1 MKRILFILS
10 LVFVNI
16 PGILFSQQLTKNL
29 SQMAHPRIMF
39 YEEDEEAVSQSIRDN
54 KHWEKLH
61 LAILKQSEDII
72 DLPPVERIQIG
83 KRLLDKSRE
92 ALRRIFHLSYAY
104 RMTREGKYLNRAEK
118 ELLAVSNFS
127 DWNPSH
133 FLDVAE
139 MTLAVAIGY
148 DWLFDDLSETSK
160 KTIREAIVQKGL
172 EPSFNEKYNWFLT
185 ATHNWNQVC
194 NAGMTFGAM
203 AVYED
208 YPDLAQETIERA
220 VESIKLPMK
229 DYQPDGAYPE
239 GYGYWDYGTSFNVL
253 FLDVIEKAYGSD
265 FGLNKTPGFLET
277 AGFYMNMTGA
287 TRLPY
292 NWGDA
297 GMGTNLTPAMFWFA
311 QKNQEAALLWVEK
324 DFLKQEDYSKFT
336 RNRLLPATL
345 IWGRGMDLDKI
356 EEPTRKYWTGQGA
369 NPVAMMRTSWSDP
382 KAIYVGFKAGSPS
395 VNHGHMDIGSFIME
409 SDGVRWAMDFG
420 MQSYESLE
428 SKGMQI
434 FGRTQDAQ
442 RWTVMRLNNFVHNT
456 LTVDGQHQQ
465 VKGYAEIDRYSDDTD
480 FQFAISNI
488 GSVYEGQLKEAVRGI
503 GIIGQ
508 QYVLVQDEIEA
519 LDKPTTIRW
528 NMLTPAEVMI
538 KDDVRAILEKDG
550 QKLALKVVGPA
561 GIQLTTWST
570 EPTTDYDA
578 PNPGTIRVGF
588 DYELKAGESA
598 TFKVLLI
605 PGGKEDVTVPAEKT
619 LEDWGGRR

>member
-1 MKRILFILS
+1 MKS
-10 LVFVNI
+10 LVLVSALALLLTL
-16 PGILFSQQLTKNL
+16 PGWLLSQTVEKDLG
-29 SQMAHPRIMF
+29 QMAHPRIMLF
-39 YEEDEEAVSQSIRDN
+39 QEDEKAIAQMIQHNRQ
-54 KHWEKLH
+54 WQKLH
-61 LAILKQSEDII
+61 QAILTESNHII
-72 DLPPVERIQIG
+72 SLPPVERVQIG
-83 KRLLDKSRE
+83 RRLLDKSRE
-92 ALRRIFHLSYAY
+92 ALRRIFQLSYAY
-104 RMTREGKYLNRAEK
+104 RMTDEAKYLHRAEK

-139 MTLAVAIGY
+139 MTMAVGIGY
-148 DWLFDDLSETSK
+148 DWLFDHLSENSR
-160 KTIREAIVQKGL
+160 KTIREAIVEKGL
-172 EPSFNEKYNWFLT
+172 KPSYNEKYNWFLT

-194 NAGMTFGAM
+194 NAGMAFGAM

-208 YPDLAQETIERA
+208 YPELAQKTIERA

-253 FLDVIEKAYGSD
+253 FLDAIEKAYGSD
-265 FGLNKTPGFLET
+265 FGLNDVPGFLET

-287 TRLPY
+287 TRQPY

-311 QKNQEAALLWVEK
+311 QKNNNSSLLWVEK
-324 DFLKQEDYSKFT
+324 DYLQQEDFSRFT

-345 IWGRGMDLDKI
+345 IWGMGMDLKKI
-356 EEPTRKYWTGQGA
+356 KEPEQKFWAGQGA

-409 SDGVRWAMDFG
+409 SDGIRWAMDFG

-456 LTVDGQHQQ
+456 LTMNGQHQL
-465 VKGYAEIDRYSDDTD
+465 VDGYAQIDRHSEEED
-480 FQFAISNI
+480 FKFAISDI
-488 GSVYEGQLKEAVRGI
+488 SSVYKGHVKEAVRGI
-503 GIIGQ
+503 GIVNQ
-508 QYVLVQDEIEA
+508 EYVLVQDEITA
-519 LDKPTTIRW
+519 LDQPATVRW
-528 NMLTPAEVMI
+528 NMLTPAEVTI
-538 KDDVRAILEKDG
+538 KDNGTAILEKDG
-550 QKLALKVVGPA
+550 EKLTLKVEAPK
-561 GIQLTTWST
+561 GILLTTWST

-578 PNPGTIRVGF
+578 PNPGTVRVGF
-588 DYELKAGESA
+588 DYELKPGESV
-598 TFKVLLI
+598 TLRVLLI
-605 PGGKEDVTVPAEKT
+605 PEGSETIAASLKGKMT
-619 LEDWGGRR
+619 DWGN